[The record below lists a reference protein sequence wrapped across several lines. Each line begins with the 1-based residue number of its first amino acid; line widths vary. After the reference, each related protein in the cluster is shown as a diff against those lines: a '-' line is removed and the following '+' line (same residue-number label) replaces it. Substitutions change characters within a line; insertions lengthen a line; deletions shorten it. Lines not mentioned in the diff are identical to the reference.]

1 MARQQRVPRAERHG
15 QREPEQDQHDAVVVH
30 ERGERAQVDAGPGRV
45 DRLLHARTSAPTD
58 TPGANDACID
68 VTCSGLDNRSCGYES
83 SASLTLSAGTVEPSI
98 ASPSSP
104 AAVISRQPIVSA
116 SLSSRYA
123 IRPVAVDVGGEQP
136 LEPEDREAALAVAQ
150 TRVGGAHLERDRV
163 RRRPS
168 A

>member
-1 MARQQRVPRAERHG
+1 MVVDER
-15 QREPEQDQHDAVVVH
+15 R
-30 ERGERAQVDAGPGRV
+30 ERAQVDAGPGRI
-45 DRLLHARTSAPTD
+45 DGLLRADAVPPTD

-104 AAVISRQPIVSA
+104 TAVISRQPIVSA
-116 SLSSRYA
+116 SLSSRYDDPP
-123 IRPVAVDVGGEQP
+123 RPIDVADEQP
-136 LEPEDREAALAVAQ
+136 FEPEDREAALSVAQ
-150 TRVGGAHLERDRV
+150 TRVGGTHAGARPV
-163 RRRPS
+163 ARRPS